1 MILFARV
8 GSPYKTKGHLPPAYL
23 DTFNF
28 YTIPRSSSESQSWE
42 VKVGSYM
49 GTQEEIKCMHLS
61 KSGKYKKRPL
71 LIRQENH
78 SLKML
83 TMTF

>member
-28 YTIPRSSSESQSWE
+28 YTIPRSSSESQSSRGKLRLEATWE
-42 VKVGSYM
+42 HK
-49 GTQEEIKCMHLS
+49 K
-61 KSGKYKKRPL
+61 KS
-71 LIRQENH
+71 
-78 SLKML
+78 SACTFLKAESTRRGL
-83 TMTF
+83 C